1 MMSWK
6 IFQMNKRALNN
17 YDGQQVLT
25 LRNISVLIIYQKTI
39 EVTTVTLSTL
49 TLFLLKS
56 CYIKCLRF

>member
-1 MMSWK
+1 MMSWN

-39 EVTTVTLSTL
+39 EVTTETLSTI

>member
-6 IFQMNKRALNN
+6 IFQMNKRALKN

-39 EVTTVTLSTL
+39 EVTTVTLPTI
-49 TLFLLKS
+49 TFFLLKS